1 MSLRLLSFFCFV
13 FFFEC
18 FFLECFFLT
27 LCFLSLW
34 VVVLSL
40 SLCLFCSFLKAI
52 VSDYGL
58 VKAWKAD
65 TRGNLIFKGTARNF
79 NPEVSLS
86 VFFHIGC

>member
-1 MSLRLLSFFCFV
+1 MCLCVFCLFFV
-13 FFFEC
+13 LFFFGM
-18 FFLECFFLT
+18 FLFDALIS
-27 LCFLSLW
+27 LSLGW
-34 VVVLSL
+34 VLSL
-40 SLCLFCSFLKAI
+40 FVCSVFLKAI